1 MKKLISLLLCGLM
14 LCSLIIPAS
23 AAESTTWTQDEL
35 DAIVLSNP
43 YWTVSE
49 HAAFGPE
56 VKFDGTSDAFS
67 VNKSNVM
74 VNGKIVGDNNVSAIS
89 KGHSENVSN
98 NNDNITGHSD
108 SDSQSYS
115 YPIGQTGQW
124 QAYWTETDGIRFY
137 EYCVVGETDIT
148 TDDTEWL
155 DSHPGEYENFF
166 NARYI
171 PLHLNFHQ
179 VRSIKKIETG
189 VLSQQY
195 FHIEIDGVEKKTVTD
210 TNRQVELTI
219 EHNVIIQV
227 DCVDRTY
234 TTVQKPPVVTNYNY
248 AKFSD
253 IAAKAWYAPT
263 IAVAYETGMLKG
275 TKNDNSGRPVM
286 NPQGQLTLAQA
297 ITMAARI
304 YEKMS
309 GEAINTTA
317 IAGKP
322 WYFPYYLYAKSQGLL
337 PFDELRNMDNMNKSI
352 TRAQFAGIVAMLPK
366 LKGQSGTAE
375 YRISDV
381 ASTNK
386 YYSSIQQLFYRGIT
400 QGSGT
405 QKRDTGLYS
414 IFYPNKTLTR
424 AEAAAMLCRTLYAS
438 MQKDNTQFKET

>member
-56 VKFDGTSDAFS
+56 VEFDGTSDTLS
-67 VNKSNVM
+67 VNKSSVM
-74 VNGKIVGDNNVSAIS
+74 LNGKIVGDNAVSTMAES
-89 KGHSENVSN
+89 VLNNYENGN
-98 NNDNITGHSD
+98 GI
-108 SDSQSYS
+108 SQSRT
-115 YPIGQTGQW
+115 IGQAGKW

-137 EYCVVGETDIT
+137 EYRVVGVTGIT
-148 TDDTEWL
+148 TNDTEWL

-166 NARYI
+166 NAQYI
-171 PLHLNFHQ
+171 PLHLNFQ
-179 VRSIKKIETG
+179 AYAIKNIETG

-219 EHNVIIQV
+219 EHNVIIEV

-322 WYFPYYLYAKSQGLL
+322 WYYPYYIYAYCNNLL
-337 PFDELRNMDNMNKSI
+337 PFDELRNMNNMNKPI
-352 TRAQFAGIVAMLPK
+352 TRAQFAVIVAMLPK
-366 LKGQSGTAE
+366 LRGQSGGAE

-381 ASTNK
+381 TSANK
-386 YYSSIQQLFYRGIT
+386 YSSSIQQLYYRGIT

-405 QKRDTGLYS
+405 QKRDIGLYS

-438 MQKDNTQFKET
+438 MQKDNTQFKKS